1 MKQTTHAATIAMRSF
16 RIDTQTHATT
26 VFAIFLAAQVLDGM
40 LTLWGVLRFGADI
53 EANVLITTTIGV
65 MGAHRALLAAKLLA
79 CFCGYI
85 LYRTAS
91 HTPLAISAGIY
102 VGVAIV
108 PWLIILAETL
118 ARG

>member
-1 MKQTTHAATIAMRSF
+1 MKQTTQAATLAMRSW
-16 RIDTQTHATT
+16 RLDTQTHATT
-26 VFAIFLAAQVLDGM
+26 VFAIFLVAQLLDGV
-40 LTLWGVLRFGADI
+40 LTLWGVLRLGVDV
-53 EANVLITTTIGV
+53 EANVLIATSIGAFGV
-65 MGAHRALLAAKLLA
+65 HRALLAAKLLA

-108 PWLIILAETL
+108 PWMIIVAETL
-118 ARG
+118 VRG